1 MSAQPFAFVV
11 TICVAQPFIGS
22 DFRDATTPPLLPHQL
37 ALSVV
42 WGLSV
47 SGAGN
52 MQWCSWLRPHL
63 DSPCPALDCRT
74 AELAATTSAEFW
86 PGLSGRAF
94 WLCSLQLVFLFAIFR
109 FWGVNRGLF
118 FLYKVRSPTQR
129 SLKPSPTISA
139 TIFRKMVQASFLD
152 ATLKILCKF
161 LFGLKQLPT

>member
-1 MSAQPFAFVV
+1 MVGDAQWLSPPYSTRGIAVEPIIGSRLGASSSVGTALCHSDADKVV
-11 TICVAQPFIGS
+11 ALSFIGS
-22 DFRDATTPPLLPHQL
+22 DFRAQRTQPLLPHQL

-63 DSPCPALDCRT
+63 DSPCPDLDGRT
-74 AELAATTSAEFW
+74 ADLAASTSTELW

-94 WLCSLQLVFLFAIFR
+94 WLCSLRLVFLFAICR

-118 FLYKVRSPTQR
+118 FHSQR
-129 SLKPSPTISA
+129 
-139 TIFRKMVQASFLD
+139 
-152 ATLKILCKF
+152 
-161 LFGLKQLPT
+161 